1 MKKFFGKI
9 VRAVALTGIVAV
21 ISFAQ
26 SVTSNDGVLKDPRD
40 GKTYRTVKIGN
51 QVWMAENL
59 NFKNKGSSC
68 FDKKQENCDK
78 YGRLYTW
85 KAAQKACPAGWHLP
99 KRQELDALMEL
110 AQKTASDESKA
121 SAVLKSKTG
130 WTNHGKKDESGD
142 DLLGFNAL
150 PVGYMGDEEEG
161 NSPYISETYAAFFW
175 SSTSDKD
182 YNPDAY
188 RLGLFYGDVH
198 VAVGPLPKY
207 YGMSVRC
214 LKN

>member
-40 GKTYRTVKIGN
+40 GKTYKTVKIGN

-59 NFKNKGSSC
+59 NFKAKGSEC
-68 FDKKQENCDK
+68 FDNKPANCEK
-78 YGRLYTW
+78 YGRLYSW
-85 KAAQKACPAGWHLP
+85 KIAQKACPAGWHLP
-99 KRQELDALMEL
+99 KQQEFEALMEL

-130 WTNHGKKDESGD
+130 WTNHGTRDESGL
-142 DLLGFNAL
+142 DLLGFNAI
-150 PVGYMGDEEEG
+150 PAGVKADEEEG
-161 NSPYISETYAAFFW
+161 NSPFTSETYAAHFW
-175 SSTSDKD
+175 SSTPYED
-182 YNPDAY
+182 YDVDAY

-198 VAVGPLPKY
+198 ISVGPLPKY
-207 YGMSVRC
+207 YGMSIRC